1 MYSQF
6 KNKSILITGGTGSFG
21 SKCVELLL
29 KKSKIKR
36 LVVFSRDEL
45 KQYELSKKFS
55 SDKYPIRYFIGD
67 VRDRDRLIRA
77 CSNIDYIIHAA
88 AMKQVLTSEYNPTE
102 CIATNIIGAQNIID
116 AALHNNIKKVIALS
130 TDKAANPINLYGA
143 TKLCSDKIFVSGN
156 NLVGKG
162 NTRFS
167 IVRYGNVFSSR
178 GSVITVYKDLINKN
192 AKILPIT
199 DKRMTRFIITLEYGV
214 KFVLESFKDSIGG
227 EIFIP
232 KLPSVK
238 IVDIVEAMIGKNNYE
253 IVGIRP
259 GEKLHE
265 IMIPKEEAR
274 NCIELK
280 SKYIIEPA
288 FSWWNKKEAK
298 SLYTKHAKAVRENFE
313 YSSDKNTD
321 WLSIKNIKSLLGHY

>member
-1 MYSQF
+1 
-6 KNKSILITGGTGSFG
+6 
-21 SKCVELLL
+21 
-29 KKSKIKR
+29 
-36 LVVFSRDEL
+36 
-45 KQYELSKKFS
+45 
-55 SDKYPIRYFIGD
+55 
-67 VRDRDRLIRA
+67 
-77 CSNIDYIIHAA
+77 
-88 AMKQVLTSEYNPTE
+88 
-102 CIATNIIGAQNIID
+102 
-116 AALHNNIKKVIALS
+116 
-130 TDKAANPINLYGA
+130 
-143 TKLCSDKIFVSGN
+143 
-156 NLVGKG
+156 
-162 NTRFS
+162 
-167 IVRYGNVFSSR
+167 
-178 GSVITVYKDLINKN
+178 
-192 AKILPIT
+192 
-199 DKRMTRFIITLEYGV
+199 MTRFIITLEYGV

-321 WLSIKNIKSLLGHY
+321 WLSIKKYKKSFGALLMKFPYARPVISNEDLKLVNLVLKEQYLSGGRFIKKFEEDIKKNLTANTQWFVTPELQRCI